1 MKRFL
6 AVMYLCLLFPASA
19 HAYSDPGSG
28 IMLWQLAVSFCV
40 GLLFYVRRLKVYLL
54 RMLKKNEE

>member
-6 AVMYLCLLFPASA
+6 AVLYLCLLFPASA

-28 IMLWQLAVSFCV
+28 AMLWQLTVSFFI
-40 GLLFYVRRLKVYLL
+40 GLMFYFRRIMEFFAKFLK
-54 RMLKKNEE
+54 RNEE